1 MPGSRDKGLLT
12 HIEALAYP
20 VAAWS
25 FAVIFLESI
34 VRPLMD
40 YGLLELI
47 TAGTNLLLLCLIII
61 GRLLAKDSRKQTL
74 LLRFDI
80 IMLLLGGLLMFYQA
94 KYVIFFLLIRQTYF
108 ILQYLLFHAFDGKF
122 YKALTNNPPV
132 SLMLSFAFVILLGTV
147 MLMLPEASVQR
158 RVTPLFDALFT
169 ATSATCVT
177 GLIVQDTGSYFS
189 LFGQIVILTLI
200 QVGGLGIMTI
210 STAFALIMGRRLTL
224 KLENVMHSV
233 VGDNERLDVFQLL
246 KNIVIVTV
254 MIEAIGAI
262 LLFFS
267 FSKTLTPPQAMYNA
281 IFHSISA
288 FCNAGFSLF
297 DNSLMRFVDN
307 PVVNLTIT
315 TLILLGGIGFAVI
328 IDLYRYIFKL
338 DRVRKL
344 NLHSKIVLSVSG
356 ILILLGFVGFYIAE
370 YHGVME
376 NFSISRRILSSW
388 FQSVTARTAGFN
400 TVDITR
406 IAPASVLVFLAMM
419 FIGASPGST
428 GGGVKTTTFAV
439 LILSVTSMLRGRREL
454 SLYNRRISLSNYRE
468 ATSLITLSVGII
480 SIVVFLLFLVENLP
494 FDKLI
499 FEAISAFGTVGL
511 SMGITAK
518 LSGAGKLLITVLMYI
533 GRIGPLTL
541 IYALSMRKREPNINY
556 AEEKIAIG

>member
-20 VAAWS
+20 VAVWS

-297 DNSLMRFVDN
+297 DNSLIRFVDN

>member
-20 VAAWS
+20 VAVWS

-267 FSKTLTPPQAMYNA
+267 FSKTLSPPQAMYNA

-400 TVDITR
+400 TVHITR